1 MVRAALGA
9 YIVAIALAACAAA
22 ESPARV
28 AVRTADGRELGGVVD
43 ARTNDAELW
52 IRSEQGPVVMATGVA
67 WDAVTSA
74 VVDGQTVDAATL
86 QERSSGLA
94 TEGSPSFLGPAG
106 SALISNRSGPGF
118 VRRARVR
125 NLQIVDACLAN
136 LDRDVEPDGLTVTI
150 AAIGDDGRPMAVRGS
165 LTARLFGEN
174 RPNDAAV
181 VAFPELDHWTQPVTT
196 RDFVDGLATYEL
208 RFRGTAPEWQWDLLP
223 DAVLDVTVGAFG
235 QGNYAASAPVVVR
248 QFNPLRDHQQLR
260 YGSRF
265 MPNELRGREPA
276 SSPVTTEGLWIP
288 SDLNVR

>member
-1 MVRAALGA
+1 MVRAALGTF
-9 YIVAIALAACAAA
+9 IVAIVSAACVAA
-22 ESPARV
+22 ESSGRV
-28 AVRTADGRELGGVVD
+28 AVRTADGRDLGGVVD

-52 IRSEQGPVVMATGVA
+52 IRNEQGPVVMATGVS

-74 VVDGQTVDAATL
+74 ALDGQIIDAAIL
-86 QERSSGLA
+86 RERSAGLA
-94 TEGSPSFLGPAG
+94 TEGPALFFEPAG
-106 SALISNRSGPGF
+106 SAPSGKLSGPGL
-118 VRRARVR
+118 VRRVRVR
-125 NLQIVDACLAN
+125 SLQIVDACLAN
-136 LDRDVEPDGLTVTI
+136 FDRDVEPDGLTVTI
-150 AAIGDDGRPMAVRGS
+150 AAIGDDGCPTAVRGS
-165 LTARLFGEN
+165 LTARLFGEK

-196 RDFVDGLATYEL
+196 RDFVDGVATYEL

-265 MPNELRGREPA
+265 MPNELRGREPS
-276 SSPVTTEGLWIP
+276 SSPTAIDGLWLP
-288 SDLNVR
+288 SYLNVR